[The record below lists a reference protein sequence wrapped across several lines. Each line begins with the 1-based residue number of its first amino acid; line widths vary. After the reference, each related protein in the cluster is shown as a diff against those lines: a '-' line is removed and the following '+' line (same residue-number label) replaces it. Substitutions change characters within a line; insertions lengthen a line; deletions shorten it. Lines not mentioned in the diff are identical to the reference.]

1 MGTLVQDIRYG
12 MRLLR
17 KNPGFT
23 AVGIL
28 TLALGIGAN
37 TAIFSVVDA
46 VLLRPLPYPEPQRMF
61 MVCQT
66 RPELGATKNGV
77 SFPNYIDWTRATTS
91 FESLAAIRGT
101 TFALAGHGTATYVE
115 AAAVTAS
122 YFPVFRVQPV
132 LGRTLEATD
141 DIPGASPT
149 AVISERLWRSRF
161 GSDPAIVGQTIS
173 LDQHAFTVVGILPG
187 NLRPPITAADTQLWV
202 PLLQDAVAM
211 QLREHRSGHYLM
223 SVGRLKPGV
232 TPAQAQAEMDSIEKS
247 LERQHPDDNKDWMV
261 RLVSLQNFLVG
272 DVQTALL
279 VILGAVGLVFL
290 IACANVANLQLAR
303 AASRGR
309 EVSVRVA
316 LGASRPRLIR
326 QFLTESILLS
336 LAGGAAGL
344 ALAYATVQGL
354 ASWLPADLPRISEIH
369 ADTRVLLFGL
379 ALSLIAGIVFGLAPA
394 WHSAAARFADG
405 LKESGKGLGEDKS
418 RRRLRGALV
427 VAETGLA
434 VVLLVGA
441 GLLIRS
447 FVRLQEVNAGFNA
460 THLLTTSISLPR
472 SQYTKP
478 EQWISFSNEIM
489 ERMKVIPGVEDA
501 GIALPL
507 PLAGGNINLGFTVEG
522 RAPVPKSE
530 GPTADYAAVSP
541 NYFHLMRIPL
551 QRGREFGPNDSLEA
565 AKVCIISAA
574 IARRVFPNE
583 NPLGKILNIGYPQT
597 AAREIVGIVG
607 DVKDQDLASQTV
619 SQIYAPFVQN
629 PYWGFDIAVR
639 TLGNPKQISGA
650 LREKI
655 GELDPELPVTNI
667 RAMGDAIDE
676 SIAQPR
682 FRTTLLGL
690 FSAMAFLLA
699 AIGIYGVIS
708 YNVGRRTQEIGIRMA
723 LGAQRRDVLLM
734 IVREGVTLA
743 GLGLILG
750 LVSSVWLTGLLESF
764 VFNVSVTD
772 PATYAGVAVLLLI
785 VALVAACV
793 PARRAMR
800 VDPIVALRYE

>member
-1 MGTLVQDIRYG
+1 MGALIQDIRYG
-12 MRLLR
+12 IRLLR
-17 KNPGFT
+17 KNLGFT
-23 AVGIL
+23 VVAIL

-46 VLLRPLPYPEPQRMF
+46 VLVRPLPYPDPQRMF

-77 SFPNYIDWTRATTS
+77 SFPNYLDWTRSTTS
-91 FESLAAIRGT
+91 FETLTAIRGT
-101 TFALAGHGTATYVE
+101 TFALTGRGIATYVE
-115 AAAVTAS
+115 AAAVTAN

-132 LGRTLEATD
+132 LGRTLEPVD
-141 DIPGASPT
+141 DVPGASP
-149 AVISERLWRSRF
+149 VVVMSERMWRSRF
-161 GSDPAIVGQTIS
+161 GSDPTIVGQTIS

-187 NLRPPITAADTQLWV
+187 NFRPPITASETQLWV
-202 PLLQDAVAM
+202 PLLQDAVAA
-211 QLREHRSGHYLM
+211 QLRDHRSGHYLM
-223 SVGRLKPGV
+223 SMGRLKPGV
-232 TPAQAQAEMDSIEKS
+232 TPAQAQAEMDSIEKG
-247 LERQHPDDNKDWMV
+247 LEHQFPDDNKGWVV
-261 RLVSLQNFLVG
+261 RLISLQRYVVG

-309 EVSVRVA
+309 EVSIRVA

-336 LAGGAAGL
+336 LGGGAAGL
-344 ALAYATVQGL
+344 AMAYATVQGL
-354 ASWLPADLPRISEIH
+354 TSWLPADLPRISEIRT
-369 ADTRVLLFGL
+369 DTRVLLFGL

-394 WHSAAARFADG
+394 WHSAAARYADG

-447 FVRLQEVNAGFNA
+447 LVRLQGVNAGFNA
-460 THLLTTSISLPR
+460 THLLTTSINLPR

-478 EQWISFSNEIM
+478 EQLASFSNEII
-489 ERMKVIPGVEDA
+489 ERMKAIPGVEDA
-501 GIALPL
+501 GVALPL
-507 PLAGGNINLGFTVEG
+507 PLASGNINLGFTVEG
-522 RAPVPKSE
+522 RAPLPKSE

-541 NYFHLMRIPL
+541 NYFHLMQIPL
-551 QRGREFGPNDSLEA
+551 LRGREFGPNDSAEA
-565 AKVCIISAA
+565 AEVCIISAA

-583 NPLGKILNIGYPQT
+583 NPLGKIINIGYPQT
-597 AAREIVGIVG
+597 ASREIVGIVG
-607 DVKDQDLASQTV
+607 DVKDQDLAAHDV
-619 SQIYAPFVQN
+619 SQIYAPFAQN

-639 TLGNPKQISGA
+639 TSGDPKQLSRA

-655 GELDPELPVTNI
+655 GEIDPGLPVPNI
-667 RAMGDAIDE
+667 RAMEDAIDE
-676 SIAQPR
+676 SITQPR

-690 FSAMAFLLA
+690 FSAMAFVLA

-734 IVREGVTLA
+734 VVREGVALA
-743 GLGLILG
+743 GLGVVLG
-750 LVSSVWLTGLLESF
+750 LVSAYWLTGVLESF

-772 PATYAGVAVLLLI
+772 PATYAGVAALLLI

-793 PARRAMR
+793 PGRRAMS

>member
-1 MGTLVQDIRYG
+1 METLIQDIRYG
-12 MRLLR
+12 FRVLR

-23 AVGIL
+23 AAAIL

-46 VLLRPLPYPEPQRMF
+46 VLVRPLPYPEPQRMF

-77 SFPNYIDWTRATTS
+77 SFPNYLDWTRTTTS
-91 FESLAAIRGT
+91 FEALAALRGT
-101 TFALAGHGTATYVE
+101 TFALAGNGAATYVE

-122 YFPVFRVQPV
+122 YFPVFRVQPL
-132 LGRTLEATD
+132 LGRTLEAGD
-141 DIPGASPT
+141 DIPGASP
-149 AVISERLWRSRF
+149 VVVMSERLWRSRF
-161 GSDPAIVGQTIS
+161 GSDRAIVGQTIS

-187 NLRPPITAADTQLWV
+187 NFRPPITAADTQLWV

-211 QLREHRSGHYLM
+211 QLRDHRSGHYLT

-232 TPAQAQAEMDSIEKS
+232 TLAQAQAEMDSIEKG
-247 LERQHPDDNKDWMV
+247 LAQEYPDDNKGWGV
-261 RLVSLQNFLVG
+261 RLVSLQSYLVG

-309 EVSVRVA
+309 EVAIRLS
-316 LGASRPRLIR
+316 LGASRARLIR
-326 QFLTESILLS
+326 QFLTECILLS
-336 LAGGAAGL
+336 LAGGVTGL
-344 ALAYATVQGL
+344 ALAYATVQGFT
-354 ASWLPADLPRISEIH
+354 SWLPANLPRILEIRT
-369 ADTRVLLFGL
+369 DTRVLLFGL
-379 ALSLIAGIVFGLAPA
+379 ALSVIAGIVFGLAPA
-394 WHSAAARFADG
+394 WHSAAARFAEG
-405 LKESGKGLGEDKS
+405 LKEGGKGVGEDKS
-418 RRRLRGALV
+418 RRRLRGVLV

-447 FVRLQEVNAGFNA
+447 FVRLQNVNAGFNA
-460 THLLTTSISLPR
+460 NHLLTTSISLPR
-472 SQYTKP
+472 TQYTKP
-478 EQWISFSNEIM
+478 EQWISFSNEII
-489 ERMKVIPGVEDA
+489 ERMKAIPGVEDA
-501 GIALPL
+501 GVALPL
-507 PLAGGNINLGFTVEG
+507 PLGGNINLAFTVEG
-522 RAPVPKSE
+522 RAPAPKSE
-530 GPTADYAAVSP
+530 GPTADYAVVSP
-541 NYFHLMRIPL
+541 NYFHLMQIPL
-551 QRGREFGPNDSLEA
+551 LQGREFSVQDSAEGM
-565 AKVCIISAA
+565 KVCVISAA
-574 IARRVFPNE
+574 VSRRFFPNE
-583 NPLGKILNIGYPQT
+583 NPLGKRINIGYPQA

-607 DVKDQDLASQTV
+607 DIKDQDLAAQDA

-639 TLGNPKQISGA
+639 TLGDPKLISGA

-655 GELDPELPVTNI
+655 GEIDSGLPVTNI
-667 RAMGDAIDE
+667 RAMVNTIAE

-690 FSAMAFLLA
+690 FSGIASVLA

-743 GLGLILG
+743 GLGVILG
-750 LVSSVWLTGLLESF
+750 LVSSFWLTGLLQSF
-764 VFNVSVTD
+764 VFNISITD
-772 PATYAGVAVLLLI
+772 PATYAGVAMLLLL
-785 VALVAACV
+785 VSFVAACV